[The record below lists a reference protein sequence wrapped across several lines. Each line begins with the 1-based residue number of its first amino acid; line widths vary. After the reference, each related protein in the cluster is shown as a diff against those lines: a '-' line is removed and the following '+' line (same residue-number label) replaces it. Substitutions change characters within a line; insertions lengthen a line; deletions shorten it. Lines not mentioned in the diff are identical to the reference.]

1 MDISL
6 WDEGYTKLEEAL
18 KQGFITEKEL
28 DQAVLRVLT
37 LKFEQGLMDKP
48 YIDESGN
55 RTASYSENGAV
66 SFPTEAYQESEKLAR
81 ESVVL
86 LKNENV
92 LPIGRAEKNSLIG
105 PNTDDIYRQIGD
117 YSPPMDRAGY
127 ETLKVAWKRIWCRP
141 GSFIYNGRGGRT
153 AVSLAE
159 NADIIVL
166 ALGGS
171 SSRFKGALFDENGA
185 AKVQGVLEMD
195 WGYGYRRYSS
205 PGTRT
210 NCLRLSV
217 R

>member
-1 MDISL
+1 
-6 WDEGYTKLEEAL
+6 
-18 KQGFITEKEL
+18 
-28 DQAVLRVLT
+28 
-37 LKFEQGLMDKP
+37 
-48 YIDESGN
+48 
-55 RTASYSENGAV
+55 
-66 SFPTEAYQESEKLAR
+66 
-81 ESVVL
+81 
-86 LKNENV
+86 
-92 LPIGRAEKNSLIG
+92 
-105 PNTDDIYRQIGD
+105 
-117 YSPPMDRAGY
+117 MDRAGY
-127 ETLKVAWKRIWCRP
+127 ETLKSGMEKEFGADRVRC
-141 GSFIYNGRGGRT
+141 YNGHEVGT

-195 WGYGYRRYSS
+195 WIPPDYSS